1 MVHEKLF
8 ADLVDLYNN
17 NVKLYKEQNTGL
29 IIDKVRPLLIE
40 DVEKIFINVK
50 EIINHDYINQNYR
63 SFTVNPQVTDMR
75 IVNGVTH
82 IELSPDLSWEKQ
94 IKND

>member
-63 SFTVNPQVTDMR
+63 SFTVNPQQ
-75 IVNGVTH
+75 
-82 IELSPDLSWEKQ
+82 K
-94 IKND
+94 